1 MKSRMS
7 ADFLV
12 RRLLHEETATV
23 MVRDSGGAIK
33 NQFAVPNPQDLAQIE
48 KLIDDNG
55 GIPFGSAEEEAIVSK
70 ASPENNLAGVRRWI
84 NRSEFSDIKQDL
96 VNILTQAIHEE
107 PNEVFGLFSSIA
119 DLSSLVAKRDN
130 QYGQKFLKRLSIIK
144 MSPRQRSMSTG
155 EGEIAI
161 AFLCGTVPAQ
171 KPDYDIVQ
179 NGKEYSVKS
188 NSTNI
193 SLYRQDIK
201 SNLKSDE
208 EFKRLSPAKKAVK
221 VLGLTSKGTAKR
233 TRKAR
238 MRYAIVCRTT
248 SEFFEFR
255 VFSLSNRVNAELDAE
270 SRGVINTTPRESQIW
285 TDPSL
290 SNLYIRESKIA
301 SKIISELSRRDQE
314 QVTAI
319 ARRIAQEVLEDELG
333 DDFDKAVRREMVAS
347 FKDGEVEDGIADIS
361 KEYMRKFYRSLGVGT
376 SPLDKVKI

>member
-1 MKSRMS
+1 MNSRMS

-23 MVRDSGGAIK
+23 MVKDSGGAIK

-48 KLIDDNG
+48 QLIDDNG
-55 GIPFGSAEEEAIVSK
+55 GIPFGSAEEKAAIAKV
-70 ASPENNLAGVRRWI
+70 SPENNLAGLRRWI
-84 NRSEFSDIKQDL
+84 NRAEFSSIKQDL
-96 VNILTQAIHEE
+96 VDILTRAIHEE
-107 PNEVFGLFSSIA
+107 TNEVFRLFSSIS
-119 DLSSLVAKRDN
+119 DLSSFAGAGESK
-130 QYGQKFLKRLSIIK
+130 YEQKFMLRLSTLKI
-144 MSPRQRSMSTG
+144 SPKQRSLSTG

-171 KPDYDIVQ
+171 TQDYDFVK
-179 NGKEYSVKS
+179 GKIEYSVKS
-188 NSTNI
+188 NLQNI
-193 SLYRQDIK
+193 SVYRQTIK
-201 SNLKSDE
+201 SNLRSNQD
-208 EFKRLSPAKKAVK
+208 FLSSSTAKKALK
-221 VLGLTSKGTAKR
+221 ALGLTSKATAER
-233 TRKAR
+233 TKKGRK
-238 MRYAIVCRTT
+238 RYAVVCQATP
-248 SEFFEFR
+248 EAFKFK
-255 VFSLSNRVNAELDAE
+255 VFSISDIVFAELGNE
-270 SRGVINTTPRESQIW
+270 SRGVSSTTPRI
-285 TDPSL
+285 TIDPSH
-290 SNLYIRESKIA
+290 SNIYINESKIA